1 MKKITRSFLA
11 VSLSTAMIFQNMV
24 LVSNGEEINTTTSE
38 DTYISSKSI
47 DNQDSTIQPDPE
59 VNPHRSMGDVL
70 SPYSLQS
77 ELPDLETKTLTK
89 ASSIGLGKVTANKL
103 NVRSGPSTSYSIVG
117 TLNNGENVE
126 ILGRDNNWYKISSDN
141 LTGYVS
147 ASYITL
153 SPIEKGID
161 VSKWNG
167 TIDWKKVKADGIDYV
182 IIRGGF
188 GNATVDPQFKS
199 YIQGASDAGLKIG
212 VYWFSYAT
220 SVTKAKEEAAKCLET
235 IAPYRDKITY
245 PVFYDFEYDSVD
257 YAKKLGITITKDLS
271 SKMAD
276 EFLTTIKNAGYIT
289 GIYTNKDFGDKYF
302 YEDMLFANNLWI
314 AQYSSACTYNRPYMM
329 WQYTDKGTINGI
341 GTSSKPAYFDMNYT
355 YLKPTNNQASSN
367 KIDLSS
373 SSVSEISS
381 KTYTGSAIEP
391 NFTVTLNN
399 KILKENEDYTV
410 TYSNNISI
418 GTAKIL
424 IKGIGNYVGEKT
436 ITFKIVAPTTSKI
449 NLSSASV
456 SEISSKIYTGSAI
469 KPSFTVTLN
478 NKTLKENEDYT
489 VTYSNNISVG
499 TAKILIKGIGNYVG
513 EKTITFKIVAPTTS
527 KINLSSASVSEI
539 SSKSYTGSAIKPSV
553 TVKVNGKTLSLN
565 KDYKVT
571 YSNNISVGTAKILI
585 KGTGNYTGEK
595 TITFKIIP
603 KKIAKVS
610 LSKKTTNSLTLS
622 WNKLNDVTGY
632 KIYKYDPKS
641 KNYEYL
647 KTIKGASTTSFTDS
661 KLTDATVYM
670 YKVRGYKTVDGNAYN
685 GFISNSFAE
694 STKVKT
700 VSNLSLKTRNAT
712 SLELSWDKV
721 KNADGYRIYR
731 LDTNTNTYK
740 LVTTINNNA
749 TTSYKHSNL
758 VSATNYYYKVK
769 AFKYL
774 NGSNSYSDYSST
786 LKATTRP
793 LQPSVTLSSTK
804 SKSIKASWTKISKR
818 TTGYEVRMSTSKNGT
833 YNSIGTTKN
842 TSFTKGSL
850 AKGKRYYFKVR
861 AYRIVDGQKIY
872 SLYSSIKSITCK

>member
-1 MKKITRSFLA
+1 
-11 VSLSTAMIFQNMV
+11 MIFQNMV
-24 LVSNGEEINTTTSE
+24 LVSNCEEINTTISE

-70 SPYSLQS
+70 STYSLQS

-89 ASSIGLGKVTANKL
+89 ASSIGFGKVTANKL

-126 ILGRDNNWYKISSDN
+126 ILGRDNNWYKISYDN

-188 GNATVDPQFKS
+188 GNATVDPQFES

-220 SVTKAKEEAAKCLET
+220 SATKAKEEAAKCLET

-276 EFLTTIKNAGYIT
+276 EFLTAIKNAGYIT

-341 GTSSKPAYFDMNYT
+341 GTSSEPAYFDMNYT
-355 YLKPTNNQASSN
+355 YLKPTNNQTSSN

-391 NFTVTLNN
+391 SFTVTLNN

-456 SEISSKIYTGSAI
+456 SEISSK
-469 KPSFTVTLN
+469 
-478 NKTLKENEDYT
+478 
-489 VTYSNNISVG
+489 
-499 TAKILIKGIGNYVG
+499 
-513 EKTITFKIVAPTTS
+513 
-527 KINLSSASVSEI
+527 
-539 SSKSYTGSAIKPSV
+539 SYTGSAIKPSV

-565 KDYKVT
+565 KDYTVT

-603 KKIAKVS
+603 KKISKVS

-622 WNKLNDVTGY
+622 WNKLDDVTGY
-632 KIYKYDPKS
+632 KIYKYDSKS
-641 KNYEYL
+641 EDYEYL

-661 KLTDATVYM
+661 NLTDATVYK

-700 VSNLSLKTRNAT
+700 VSNLNLKTRNAT

-721 KNADGYRIYR
+721 KNDDGYRIYR
-731 LDTNTNTYK
+731 LDTNTDTYK
-740 LVTTINNNA
+740 LVKTINNNT

-774 NGSNSYSDYSST
+774 NGSNRYSDYSSR

-793 LQPSVTLSSTK
+793 LQPSVILNSTK
-804 SKSIKASWTKISKR
+804 SKSIKVSWTNISKR
-818 TTGYEVRMSTSKNGT
+818 ATGYEVRMSTSKNGT
-833 YNSIGTTKN
+833 FNSIGTTTN
-842 TSFTKGSL
+842 TSFTKVNL
-850 AKGKRYYFKVR
+850 TKGKTYYFKIR
-861 AYRIVDGQKIY
+861 AYRT
-872 SLYSSIKSITCK
+872 S

>member
-1 MKKITRSFLA
+1 
-11 VSLSTAMIFQNMV
+11 MIFQNMV
-24 LVSNGEEINTTTSE
+24 LVSNCEEINTTISE
-38 DTYISSKSI
+38 NTYISSKSI

-70 SPYSLQS
+70 STYSLQS

-89 ASSIGLGKVTANKL
+89 ASSIGFGKVTANKL

-126 ILGRDNNWYKISSDN
+126 ILGRDNNWYKISYDN

-188 GNATVDPQFKS
+188 GNATVDPQFES

-276 EFLTTIKNAGYIT
+276 EFLTAIKNAGYIT

-341 GTSSKPAYFDMNYT
+341 GTSSEPAYFDMNYT

-391 NFTVTLNN
+391 SFTVTLNN

-456 SEISSKIYTGSAI
+456 SEISSK
-469 KPSFTVTLN
+469 
-478 NKTLKENEDYT
+478 
-489 VTYSNNISVG
+489 
-499 TAKILIKGIGNYVG
+499 
-513 EKTITFKIVAPTTS
+513 
-527 KINLSSASVSEI
+527 
-539 SSKSYTGSAIKPSV
+539 SYTGSAIKPSV

-565 KDYKVT
+565 KDYTVT

-603 KKIAKVS
+603 KKISKVS

-622 WNKLNDVTGY
+622 WNKLDDVTGY
-632 KIYKYDPKS
+632 KIYKYDSKS
-641 KNYEYL
+641 EDYEYL

-661 KLTDATVYM
+661 NLTDATVYK

-700 VSNLSLKTRNAT
+700 VSNLNLKTRNAT

-731 LDTNTNTYK
+731 LDTNTDTYK
-740 LVTTINNNA
+740 LVKTINNNT

-758 VSATNYYYKVK
+758 ASATNYYYKVK

-774 NGSNSYSDYSST
+774 NGSNRYSDYSSR

-793 LQPSVTLSSTK
+793 LQPSVILNSTK
-804 SKSIKASWTKISKR
+804 SKSIKVSWTNISKR
-818 TTGYEVRMSTSKNGT
+818 ATGYEVRMSTSKNGT
-833 YNSIGTTKN
+833 FNSIGTTTN
-842 TSFTKGSL
+842 TSFTKVNL
-850 AKGKRYYFKVR
+850 TKGKTYYFKIR

-872 SLYSSIKSITCK
+872 SLYSGIKSIKCK

>member
-24 LVSNGEEINTTTSE
+24 LVSNCEEINTTISE

-70 SPYSLQS
+70 STYSLQS

-89 ASSIGLGKVTANKL
+89 ASSIGFGKVTANKL

-126 ILGRDNNWYKISSDN
+126 ILGRDNNWYKISYDN

-188 GNATVDPQFKS
+188 GNATVDPQFES

-276 EFLTTIKNAGYIT
+276 EFLTAIKNAGYIT

-329 WQYTDKGTINGI
+329 WQYTDKGNINGI
-341 GTSSKPAYFDMNYT
+341 GTSSEPAYFDMNYT
-355 YLKPTNNQASSN
+355 YLKPTNNQTSSN

-391 NFTVTLNN
+391 SFTVTLNN

-456 SEISSKIYTGSAI
+456 SEISSK
-469 KPSFTVTLN
+469 
-478 NKTLKENEDYT
+478 
-489 VTYSNNISVG
+489 
-499 TAKILIKGIGNYVG
+499 
-513 EKTITFKIVAPTTS
+513 
-527 KINLSSASVSEI
+527 
-539 SSKSYTGSAIKPSV
+539 SYTGSAIKPSV

-565 KDYKVT
+565 KDYTVT

-603 KKIAKVS
+603 KKISKVS

-622 WNKLNDVTGY
+622 WNKLDDVTGY
-632 KIYKYDPKS
+632 KIYKYDSKS
-641 KNYEYL
+641 EDYEYL

-661 KLTDATVYM
+661 NLTDATVYK

-700 VSNLSLKTRNAT
+700 VSNLNLKTRNAT

-731 LDTNTNTYK
+731 LDTNTDTYK
-740 LVTTINNNA
+740 LVKTINNNT

-774 NGSNSYSDYSST
+774 NGSNRYSDYSSR

-793 LQPSVTLSSTK
+793 LQPSVILNSTK
-804 SKSIKASWTKISKR
+804 SKSIKVSWTNISKR
-818 TTGYEVRMSTSKNGT
+818 ATGYEVRMSTSKNGT
-833 YNSIGTTKN
+833 FNSIGTTTN
-842 TSFTKGSL
+842 TSFTKVNL
-850 AKGKRYYFKVR
+850 TKGKTYYFKIR

-872 SLYSSIKSITCK
+872 SLYSGIESIKCK

>member
-1 MKKITRSFLA
+1 
-11 VSLSTAMIFQNMV
+11 MIFQNMV
-24 LVSNGEEINTTTSE
+24 LVSNCEEINTTISE

-70 SPYSLQS
+70 STYSLQS

-89 ASSIGLGKVTANKL
+89 ASSIGFGKVTANKL

-126 ILGRDNNWYKISSDN
+126 ILGRDNNWYKISYDN

-188 GNATVDPQFKS
+188 GNATVDPQFES

-276 EFLTTIKNAGYIT
+276 EFLTAIKNAGYIT

-341 GTSSKPAYFDMNYT
+341 GTSSEPAYFDMNYT
-355 YLKPTNNQASSN
+355 YLKPTNNQTSSN

-391 NFTVTLNN
+391 SFTVTLNN

-456 SEISSKIYTGSAI
+456 SEISSK
-469 KPSFTVTLN
+469 
-478 NKTLKENEDYT
+478 
-489 VTYSNNISVG
+489 
-499 TAKILIKGIGNYVG
+499 
-513 EKTITFKIVAPTTS
+513 
-527 KINLSSASVSEI
+527 
-539 SSKSYTGSAIKPSV
+539 SYTGSAIKPSV

-565 KDYKVT
+565 KDYTVT

-603 KKIAKVS
+603 KKISKVS

-622 WNKLNDVTGY
+622 WNKLDDVTGY
-632 KIYKYDPKS
+632 KIYKYDSKS
-641 KNYEYL
+641 EDYEYL

-661 KLTDATVYM
+661 NLTDATVYK

-700 VSNLSLKTRNAT
+700 VSNLNLKTRNAT

-721 KNADGYRIYR
+721 KNDDGYRIYR
-731 LDTNTNTYK
+731 LDTNTDTYK
-740 LVTTINNNA
+740 LVKTINNNT

-774 NGSNSYSDYSST
+774 NGSNRYSDYSSR

-793 LQPSVTLSSTK
+793 LQPSVILNSTK
-804 SKSIKASWTKISKR
+804 SKSIKVSWTNISKR
-818 TTGYEVRMSTSKNGT
+818 ATGYEVRMSTSKNGT
-833 YNSIGTTKN
+833 FNSIGTTTN
-842 TSFTKGSL
+842 TSFTKVNL
-850 AKGKRYYFKVR
+850 TKGKTYYFKIR
-861 AYRIVDGQKIY
+861 AYRT
-872 SLYSSIKSITCK
+872 S

>member
-1 MKKITRSFLA
+1 
-11 VSLSTAMIFQNMV
+11 MIFQNMV
-24 LVSNGEEINTTTSE
+24 LVSNCEEINTTISE

-70 SPYSLQS
+70 STYSLQS

-89 ASSIGLGKVTANKL
+89 ASSIGFGKVTANKL

-126 ILGRDNNWYKISSDN
+126 ILGRDNNWYKISYDN

-188 GNATVDPQFKS
+188 GNATVDPQFES

-276 EFLTTIKNAGYIT
+276 EFLTAIKNAGYIT

-341 GTSSKPAYFDMNYT
+341 GTSSEPAYFDMNYT

-391 NFTVTLNN
+391 SFTVTLNN

-456 SEISSKIYTGSAI
+456 SEISSK
-469 KPSFTVTLN
+469 
-478 NKTLKENEDYT
+478 
-489 VTYSNNISVG
+489 
-499 TAKILIKGIGNYVG
+499 
-513 EKTITFKIVAPTTS
+513 
-527 KINLSSASVSEI
+527 
-539 SSKSYTGSAIKPSV
+539 SYTGSAIKPSV

-565 KDYKVT
+565 KDYTVT

-603 KKIAKVS
+603 KKISKVS

-622 WNKLNDVTGY
+622 WNKLDDVTGY
-632 KIYKYDPKS
+632 KIYKYDSKS
-641 KNYEYL
+641 EDYEYL

-661 KLTDATVYM
+661 NLTDATVYK

-700 VSNLSLKTRNAT
+700 VSNLNLKTRNAT

-731 LDTNTNTYK
+731 LDTNTDTYK
-740 LVTTINNNA
+740 LVKTINNNT

-758 VSATNYYYKVK
+758 ASATNYYYKVK

-774 NGSNSYSDYSST
+774 NGSNRYSDYSSR

-793 LQPSVTLSSTK
+793 LQPSVILNSTK
-804 SKSIKASWTKISKR
+804 SKSIKVSWTNISKR
-818 TTGYEVRMSTSKNGT
+818 ATGYEVRMSTSKNGT
-833 YNSIGTTKN
+833 FNSIGTTTN
-842 TSFTKGSL
+842 TSFTKVNL
-850 AKGKRYYFKVR
+850 TKGKTYYFKIR

-872 SLYSSIKSITCK
+872 SLYSGIKSIKCK

>member
-1 MKKITRSFLA
+1 
-11 VSLSTAMIFQNMV
+11 MIFQNMV
-24 LVSNGEEINTTTSE
+24 LVSNCEEINTTISE

-70 SPYSLQS
+70 STYSLQS

-89 ASSIGLGKVTANKL
+89 ASSIGFGKVTANKL

-126 ILGRDNNWYKISSDN
+126 ILGRDNNWYKISYDN

-188 GNATVDPQFKS
+188 GNATVDPQFES

-276 EFLTTIKNAGYIT
+276 EFLTAIKNAGYIT

-341 GTSSKPAYFDMNYT
+341 GTSSEPAYFDMNYT
-355 YLKPTNNQASSN
+355 YLKPTNNQTSSN

-391 NFTVTLNN
+391 SFTVTLNN

-456 SEISSKIYTGSAI
+456 SEISSK
-469 KPSFTVTLN
+469 
-478 NKTLKENEDYT
+478 
-489 VTYSNNISVG
+489 
-499 TAKILIKGIGNYVG
+499 
-513 EKTITFKIVAPTTS
+513 
-527 KINLSSASVSEI
+527 
-539 SSKSYTGSAIKPSV
+539 SYTGSAIKPSV

-565 KDYKVT
+565 KDYTVT

-603 KKIAKVS
+603 KKISKVS
-610 LSKKTTNSLTLS
+610 LSKKTTNSLTSS
-622 WNKLNDVTGY
+622 WNKLDDVTGY
-632 KIYKYDPKS
+632 KIYKYDSKS
-641 KNYEYL
+641 EDYEYL

-661 KLTDATVYM
+661 NLTDATVYK

-700 VSNLSLKTRNAT
+700 VSNLNLETRNAT

-731 LDTNTNTYK
+731 LDTNTDTYK
-740 LVTTINNNA
+740 LVKTINNNT

-774 NGSNSYSDYSST
+774 NGSNRYSDYSSR

-793 LQPSVTLSSTK
+793 LQPSVILNSTK
-804 SKSIKASWTKISKR
+804 SKSIKVSWTNISKR
-818 TTGYEVRMSTSKNGT
+818 ATGYEVRMSTSKNGT
-833 YNSIGTTKN
+833 FNSIGTTTN
-842 TSFTKGSL
+842 TSFTKVNL
-850 AKGKRYYFKVR
+850 TKGKTYYFKIR

-872 SLYSSIKSITCK
+872 SLYSGIKSIKCK

>member
-1 MKKITRSFLA
+1 
-11 VSLSTAMIFQNMV
+11 MIFQNMV
-24 LVSNGEEINTTTSE
+24 LVSNCEEINTTISE

-70 SPYSLQS
+70 STYSLQS

-89 ASSIGLGKVTANKL
+89 ASSIGFGKVTANKL

-126 ILGRDNNWYKISSDN
+126 ILGRDNNWYKISYDN

-188 GNATVDPQFKS
+188 GNATVDPQFES

-276 EFLTTIKNAGYIT
+276 EFLTAIKNAGYIT

-341 GTSSKPAYFDMNYT
+341 GTSSEPAYFDMNYT
-355 YLKPTNNQASSN
+355 YLKPTNNQTSSN

-391 NFTVTLNN
+391 SFTVTLNN

-418 GTAKIL
+418 
-424 IKGIGNYVGEKT
+424 
-436 ITFKIVAPTTSKI
+436 
-449 NLSSASV
+449 
-456 SEISSKIYTGSAI
+456 
-469 KPSFTVTLN
+469 
-478 NKTLKENEDYT
+478 
-489 VTYSNNISVG
+489 G

-603 KKIAKVS
+603 KKISKVS

-622 WNKLNDVTGY
+622 WNKLDDVTGY
-632 KIYKYDPKS
+632 KIYKYDSKS
-641 KNYEYL
+641 EDYEYL

-661 KLTDATVYM
+661 NLTDATVYK

-700 VSNLSLKTRNAT
+700 VSNLNLKTRNAT

-721 KNADGYRIYR
+721 KNDDGYRIYR
-731 LDTNTNTYK
+731 LDTNTDTYK
-740 LVTTINNNA
+740 LVKTINNNT

-774 NGSNSYSDYSST
+774 NGSNRYSDYSSR

-793 LQPSVTLSSTK
+793 LQPSVILNSTK
-804 SKSIKASWTKISKR
+804 SKSIKVSWTNISKR
-818 TTGYEVRMSTSKNGT
+818 ATGYEVRMSTSKNGT
-833 YNSIGTTKN
+833 FNSIGTTTN
-842 TSFTKGSL
+842 TSFTKVNL
-850 AKGKRYYFKVR
+850 TKGKTYYFKIR
-861 AYRIVDGQKIY
+861 AYRT
-872 SLYSSIKSITCK
+872 S

>member
-11 VSLSTAMIFQNMV
+11 VSLSIAMIFQNMV
-24 LVSNGEEINTTTSE
+24 LVSNCEEINTTISE

-70 SPYSLQS
+70 STYSLQS

-89 ASSIGLGKVTANKL
+89 ASSIGFGKVTANKL

-126 ILGRDNNWYKISSDN
+126 ILGRDNNWYKISYDN

-188 GNATVDPQFKS
+188 GNATVDPQFES

-276 EFLTTIKNAGYIT
+276 EFLTAIKNAGYIT

-341 GTSSKPAYFDMNYT
+341 GTSSEPAYFDMNYT

-391 NFTVTLNN
+391 SFTVTLNN

-456 SEISSKIYTGSAI
+456 SEISSK
-469 KPSFTVTLN
+469 
-478 NKTLKENEDYT
+478 
-489 VTYSNNISVG
+489 
-499 TAKILIKGIGNYVG
+499 
-513 EKTITFKIVAPTTS
+513 
-527 KINLSSASVSEI
+527 
-539 SSKSYTGSAIKPSV
+539 SYTGSAIKPSV

-565 KDYKVT
+565 KDYTVT

-603 KKIAKVS
+603 KKISKVS

-622 WNKLNDVTGY
+622 WNKLDDVTGY
-632 KIYKYDPKS
+632 KIYKYDSKS
-641 KNYEYL
+641 EDYEYL

-661 KLTDATVYM
+661 NLTDATVYK

-700 VSNLSLKTRNAT
+700 VSNLNLKTRNAT

-731 LDTNTNTYK
+731 LDTNTDTYK
-740 LVTTINNNA
+740 LVKTINNNT

-774 NGSNSYSDYSST
+774 NGSNRYSDYSSR

-793 LQPSVTLSSTK
+793 LQPSVILNSTK
-804 SKSIKASWTKISKR
+804 SKSIKVSWTNISKR
-818 TTGYEVRMSTSKNGT
+818 ATGYEVRMSTSKNGT
-833 YNSIGTTKN
+833 FNSIGTTTN
-842 TSFTKGSL
+842 TSFTKVNL
-850 AKGKRYYFKVR
+850 TKGKTYYFKIR

-872 SLYSSIKSITCK
+872 SLYSGIKSIKCK

>member
-24 LVSNGEEINTTTSE
+24 LVSNCEEINTTISE

-70 SPYSLQS
+70 STYSLQS

-89 ASSIGLGKVTANKL
+89 ASSIGFGKVTANKL

-126 ILGRDNNWYKISSDN
+126 ILGRDNNWYKISYDN

-188 GNATVDPQFKS
+188 GNATVDPQFES

-276 EFLTTIKNAGYIT
+276 EFLTAIKNAGYIT

-341 GTSSKPAYFDMNYT
+341 GTSSEPAYFDMNYT
-355 YLKPTNNQASSN
+355 YLKPTNNQTSSN

-391 NFTVTLNN
+391 SFTVTLNN

-456 SEISSKIYTGSAI
+456 SEISSK
-469 KPSFTVTLN
+469 
-478 NKTLKENEDYT
+478 
-489 VTYSNNISVG
+489 
-499 TAKILIKGIGNYVG
+499 
-513 EKTITFKIVAPTTS
+513 
-527 KINLSSASVSEI
+527 
-539 SSKSYTGSAIKPSV
+539 SYTGSAINPSV

-565 KDYKVT
+565 KDYTVT

-603 KKIAKVS
+603 KKISKVS

-622 WNKLNDVTGY
+622 WNKLDDVTGY
-632 KIYKYDPKS
+632 KIYKYDSKS
-641 KNYEYL
+641 EDYEYL

-661 KLTDATVYM
+661 NLTDATVYK

-700 VSNLSLKTRNAT
+700 VSNLNLKTRNAT

-731 LDTNTNTYK
+731 LDTNTDTYK
-740 LVTTINNNA
+740 LVKTINNNT

-774 NGSNSYSDYSST
+774 NGSNRYSDYSSR

-793 LQPSVTLSSTK
+793 LQPSVILNSTK
-804 SKSIKASWTKISKR
+804 SKSIKVSWTNISKR
-818 TTGYEVRMSTSKNGT
+818 ATGYEVRMSTSKNGT
-833 YNSIGTTKN
+833 FNSIGTTTN
-842 TSFTKGSL
+842 TSFTKVNL
-850 AKGKRYYFKVR
+850 TKGKTYYFKIR

-872 SLYSSIKSITCK
+872 SLYSGIKSIKCK

>member
-24 LVSNGEEINTTTSE
+24 LVSNCEEINTTISE

-70 SPYSLQS
+70 STYSLQS

-89 ASSIGLGKVTANKL
+89 ASSIGFGKVTANKL

-126 ILGRDNNWYKISSDN
+126 ILGRDNNWYKISYDN

-188 GNATVDPQFKS
+188 GNATVDPQFES

-276 EFLTTIKNAGYIT
+276 EFLTAIKNAGYIT

-341 GTSSKPAYFDMNYT
+341 GTSSEPAYFDMNYT
-355 YLKPTNNQASSN
+355 YLKPTNNQTSGN

-391 NFTVTLNN
+391 SFTVTLNN

-456 SEISSKIYTGSAI
+456 SEISSK
-469 KPSFTVTLN
+469 
-478 NKTLKENEDYT
+478 
-489 VTYSNNISVG
+489 
-499 TAKILIKGIGNYVG
+499 
-513 EKTITFKIVAPTTS
+513 
-527 KINLSSASVSEI
+527 
-539 SSKSYTGSAIKPSV
+539 SYTGSAIKPSV

-565 KDYKVT
+565 KDYTVT

-603 KKIAKVS
+603 KKISKVS

-622 WNKLNDVTGY
+622 WNKLDDVTGY
-632 KIYKYDPKS
+632 KIYKYDSKS
-641 KNYEYL
+641 EDYEYL

-661 KLTDATVYM
+661 NLTDATVYK

-700 VSNLSLKTRNAT
+700 VSNLNLKTRNAT

-731 LDTNTNTYK
+731 LDTNTDTYK
-740 LVTTINNNA
+740 LVKTINNNT

-774 NGSNSYSDYSST
+774 NGSNRYSDYSSR

-793 LQPSVTLSSTK
+793 LQPSVILNSTK
-804 SKSIKASWTKISKR
+804 SKSIKVSWTNISKR
-818 TTGYEVRMSTSKNGT
+818 ATGYEVRMSTSKNGT
-833 YNSIGTTKN
+833 FNSIGTTTN
-842 TSFTKGSL
+842 TSFTKVNL
-850 AKGKRYYFKVR
+850 TKGKTYYFKIR
-861 AYRIVDGQKIY
+861 AYRTVDGQKIY
-872 SLYSSIKSITCK
+872 SLYSGIKSIKCK

>member
-11 VSLSTAMIFQNMV
+11 ISLSTAMIFQNMV

-47 DNQDSTIQPDPE
+47 DNQDSTIQPDPK
-59 VNPHRSMGDVL
+59 VNPHHSMGDVL
-70 SPYSLQS
+70 SPYSLQN

-89 ASSIGLGKVTANKL
+89 ASSIGWGKVTANKL

-126 ILGRDNNWYKISSDN
+126 ILGRDNNWYKISSNN

-220 SVTKAKEEAAKCLET
+220 SVAKAKEEAAKCLET
-235 IAPYRDKITY
+235 IAPYKDKITY

-276 EFLTTIKNAGYIT
+276 EFLTAIKNAGYIT

-355 YLKPTNNQASSN
+355 YLKPTNDQASSN

-381 KTYTGSAIEP
+381 KTYTGSEIEP
-391 NFTVTLNN
+391 NVTV
-399 KILKENEDYTV
+399 KID
-410 TYSNNISI
+410 
-418 GTAKIL
+418 
-424 IKGIGNYVGEKT
+424 
-436 ITFKIVAPTTSKI
+436 
-449 NLSSASV
+449 
-456 SEISSKIYTGSAI
+456 
-469 KPSFTVTLN
+469 

-489 VTYSNNISVG
+489 VTYSNNIYIG
-499 TAKILIKGIGNYVG
+499 TAQITIKGIGNYTG
-513 EKTITFKIVAPTTS
+513 TKTTTFKIVP
-527 KINLSSASVSEI
+527 KQI
-539 SSKSYTGSAIKPSV
+539 S
-553 TVKVNGKTLSLN
+553 
-565 KDYKVT
+565 D
-571 YSNNISVGTAKILI
+571 
-585 KGTGNYTGEK
+585 
-595 TITFKIIP
+595 
-603 KKIAKVS
+603 VS
-610 LSKKTTNSLTLS
+610 LVKKTTNSLTLS
-622 WNKLNDVTGY
+622 WSKLDNVNGY
-632 KIYKYDPKS
+632 KIYKYNPTSNSYKL
-641 KNYEYL
+641 L
-647 KTIKGASTTSFTDS
+647 KTISDSSITSYTDEDLESAS
-661 KLTDATVYM
+661 VYS
-670 YKVRGYKTVDGNAYN
+670 YKVRGYKVIDGNYYYGN
-685 GFISNSFAE
+685 YSKIFSE
-694 STKVKT
+694 STRINKVT
-700 VSNLSLKTRNAT
+700 NLKLDTRNAT
-712 SLELSWDKV
+712 SLEISWDKV
-721 KNADGYRIYR
+721 NNADGYKIYK
-731 LDTNTNTYK
+731 LDTSTNTYK
-740 LVTTINNNA
+740 LIDTINSNS
-749 TTSYKHSNL
+749 TTSYTHSNI

-774 NGSNSYSDYSST
+774 NGSNRYSDYSSS

-793 LQPSVTLSSTK
+793 LQPSVTLSSTT

-818 TTGYEVRMSTSKNGT
+818 TTGYEVHMSTSKSGT
-833 YNSIGTTKN
+833 YNSIGTTTN
-842 TSFTKGSL
+842 TSFTKGNL
-850 AKGKRYYFKVR
+850 TKGKTYYFKVR

>member
-24 LVSNGEEINTTTSE
+24 LVSNCEEINTTISE

-70 SPYSLQS
+70 STYSLQS

-89 ASSIGLGKVTANKL
+89 ASSIGFGKVTANKL

-126 ILGRDNNWYKISSDN
+126 ILGRDNNWYKISYDN

-188 GNATVDPQFKS
+188 GNATVDPQFES

-276 EFLTTIKNAGYIT
+276 EFLTAIKNAGYIT

-341 GTSSKPAYFDMNYT
+341 GTSSEPAYFDMNYT
-355 YLKPTNNQASSN
+355 YLKPTNNQTSSN

-391 NFTVTLNN
+391 SFTVTLNN

-456 SEISSKIYTGSAI
+456 SEISSK
-469 KPSFTVTLN
+469 
-478 NKTLKENEDYT
+478 
-489 VTYSNNISVG
+489 
-499 TAKILIKGIGNYVG
+499 
-513 EKTITFKIVAPTTS
+513 
-527 KINLSSASVSEI
+527 
-539 SSKSYTGSAIKPSV
+539 SYTGSAIKPSV

-565 KDYKVT
+565 KDYTVT

-603 KKIAKVS
+603 KKISKVS

-622 WNKLNDVTGY
+622 WNKLDDVTGY
-632 KIYKYDPKS
+632 KIYKYDSKS
-641 KNYEYL
+641 ENYEYL

-661 KLTDATVYM
+661 NLTDATVYK

-700 VSNLSLKTRNAT
+700 VSNLNLKTRNAT

-731 LDTNTNTYK
+731 LDTNTDTYK
-740 LVTTINNNA
+740 LVKTINNNT

-774 NGSNSYSDYSST
+774 NGSNRYSDYSSR

-793 LQPSVTLSSTK
+793 LQPSVILNSTK
-804 SKSIKASWTKISKR
+804 SKSIKVSWTNISKR
-818 TTGYEVRMSTSKNGT
+818 ATGYEVRMSTSKNGT
-833 YNSIGTTKN
+833 FNSIGTTTN
-842 TSFTKGSL
+842 TSFTKVNL
-850 AKGKRYYFKVR
+850 TKGKTYYFKIR

-872 SLYSSIKSITCK
+872 SLYSGIESIKCK

>member
-24 LVSNGEEINTTTSE
+24 LVSNCEEINTTISE

-70 SPYSLQS
+70 STYSLQS

-89 ASSIGLGKVTANKL
+89 ASSIGFGKVTANKL

-126 ILGRDNNWYKISSDN
+126 ILGRDNNWYKISYDN

-188 GNATVDPQFKS
+188 GNATVDPQFES

-220 SVTKAKEEAAKCLET
+220 SVTKAIEEAAKCLET

-276 EFLTTIKNAGYIT
+276 EFLTAIKNAGYIT

-341 GTSSKPAYFDMNYT
+341 GTSSEPAYFDMNYT
-355 YLKPTNNQASSN
+355 YLKPTNNQTSSN

-391 NFTVTLNN
+391 SFTVTLNN

-456 SEISSKIYTGSAI
+456 SEISSK
-469 KPSFTVTLN
+469 
-478 NKTLKENEDYT
+478 
-489 VTYSNNISVG
+489 
-499 TAKILIKGIGNYVG
+499 
-513 EKTITFKIVAPTTS
+513 
-527 KINLSSASVSEI
+527 
-539 SSKSYTGSAIKPSV
+539 SYTGSAIKPSV

-565 KDYKVT
+565 KDYTVT

-603 KKIAKVS
+603 KKISKVS

-622 WNKLNDVTGY
+622 WNKLDDVTGY
-632 KIYKYDPKS
+632 KIYKYDSKS
-641 KNYEYL
+641 EDYEYL

-661 KLTDATVYM
+661 NLTDATVYK

-700 VSNLSLKTRNAT
+700 VSNLNLKTRNAT

-731 LDTNTNTYK
+731 LDTNTDTYK
-740 LVTTINNNA
+740 LVKTINNNT

-774 NGSNSYSDYSST
+774 NGSNRYSDYSSR

-793 LQPSVTLSSTK
+793 LQPSVILNSTK
-804 SKSIKASWTKISKR
+804 SKSIKVSWTNISKR
-818 TTGYEVRMSTSKNGT
+818 ATGYEVRMSTSKNGT
-833 YNSIGTTKN
+833 FNSIGTTTN
-842 TSFTKGSL
+842 TSFTKVNL
-850 AKGKRYYFKVR
+850 TKGKTYYFKIR

-872 SLYSSIKSITCK
+872 SLYSGIESIKCK

>member
-24 LVSNGEEINTTTSE
+24 LVSNCEEINTTISE

-70 SPYSLQS
+70 STYSLQS

-89 ASSIGLGKVTANKL
+89 ASSIGFGKVTANKL

-126 ILGRDNNWYKISSDN
+126 ILGRDNNWYKISYDN

-188 GNATVDPQFKS
+188 GNATVDPQFES

-276 EFLTTIKNAGYIT
+276 EFLTAIKNAGYIT

-341 GTSSKPAYFDMNYT
+341 GTSSEPAYFDMNYT
-355 YLKPTNNQASSN
+355 YLKPTNNQTSSN

-391 NFTVTLNN
+391 SFTVTLNN

-456 SEISSKIYTGSAI
+456 SEISSK
-469 KPSFTVTLN
+469 
-478 NKTLKENEDYT
+478 
-489 VTYSNNISVG
+489 
-499 TAKILIKGIGNYVG
+499 
-513 EKTITFKIVAPTTS
+513 
-527 KINLSSASVSEI
+527 
-539 SSKSYTGSAIKPSV
+539 SYTGSAIKPSV

-565 KDYKVT
+565 KDYTVT

-603 KKIAKVS
+603 KKISKVS

-622 WNKLNDVTGY
+622 WNKLDDVTGY
-632 KIYKYDPKS
+632 KIYKYDSKS
-641 KNYEYL
+641 EDYEYL

-661 KLTDATVYM
+661 NLTDATVYK

-700 VSNLSLKTRNAT
+700 VSNLNLKTRNTT

-731 LDTNTNTYK
+731 LDTNTDTYK
-740 LVTTINNNA
+740 LVKTINNNT

-774 NGSNSYSDYSST
+774 NGSNRYSDYSSR

-793 LQPSVTLSSTK
+793 LQPSVILNSTK
-804 SKSIKASWTKISKR
+804 SKSIKVSWTNISKR
-818 TTGYEVRMSTSKNGT
+818 ATGYEVRMSTSKNGT
-833 YNSIGTTKN
+833 FNSIGTTTN
-842 TSFTKGSL
+842 TSFTKVNL
-850 AKGKRYYFKVR
+850 TKGKTYYFKIR

-872 SLYSSIKSITCK
+872 SLYSGIESIKCK

>member
-1 MKKITRSFLA
+1 
-11 VSLSTAMIFQNMV
+11 MIFQNMV
-24 LVSNGEEINTTTSE
+24 LVSNCEEINTTISE

-70 SPYSLQS
+70 STYSLQS

-89 ASSIGLGKVTANKL
+89 ASSIGFGKVTANKL

-126 ILGRDNNWYKISSDN
+126 ILGRDNNWYKISYDN
-141 LTGYVS
+141 LTGYVL

-167 TIDWKKVKADGIDYV
+167 TIDWKNVKADGIDYV
-182 IIRGGF
+182 IIRDGF
-188 GNATVDPQFKS
+188 GNATVDPQFES
-199 YIQGASDAGLKIG
+199 YIQGASYAGLKIG

-220 SVTKAKEEAAKCLET
+220 SVTKTKEEDAKCLET

-276 EFLTTIKNAGYIT
+276 EFLTAIKNAGYIT

-329 WQYTDKGTINGI
+329 LQYTDKGTINGI
-341 GTSSKPAYFDMNYT
+341 GTSNEPAYFDMNYT

-391 NFTVTLNN
+391 SFTVTLNN

-424 IKGIGNYVGEKT
+424 IKGIGNYAGEKT
-436 ITFKIVAPTTSKI
+436 ITFK
-449 NLSSASV
+449 SV
-456 SEISSKIYTGSAI
+456 
-469 KPSFTVTLN
+469 
-478 NKTLKENEDYT
+478 D
-489 VTYSNNISVG
+489 
-499 TAKILIKGIGNYVG
+499 
-513 EKTITFKIVAPTTS
+513 PTTS

-565 KDYKVT
+565 KDYTVT

-603 KKIAKVS
+603 KKISKVS
-610 LSKKTTNSLTLS
+610 LSKKTTNSLTSS
-622 WNKLNDVTGY
+622 WNKLDDVTGY
-632 KIYKYDPKS
+632 KIYKYDSKS
-641 KNYEYL
+641 EDYEYL

-661 KLTDATVYM
+661 NLTDATVYK

-685 GFISNSFAE
+685 DFISNSFAE

-700 VSNLSLKTRNAT
+700 VSNLNLKTRNAT

-731 LDTNTNTYK
+731 LDTNTDTYK
-740 LVTTINNNA
+740 LVKTINNNT

-774 NGSNSYSDYSST
+774 NGSNRYSDYSSR

-793 LQPSVTLSSTK
+793 LQPSVILNSTK
-804 SKSIKASWTKISKR
+804 SKSIKVSWTNISKR
-818 TTGYEVRMSTSKNGT
+818 ATGYEVRMSTSKNGT
-833 YNSIGTTKN
+833 FNSIGTTTN
-842 TSFTKGSL
+842 TSFTKVNL
-850 AKGKRYYFKVR
+850 TKGKTYYFKIR

-872 SLYSSIKSITCK
+872 SLYSGIKSIKCK

>member
-1 MKKITRSFLA
+1 MRKITRSFLA
-11 VSLSTAMIFQNMV
+11 VSLSTTMIFQNMV
-24 LVSNGEEINTTTSE
+24 LVSNGEEINTTKTSK
-38 DTYISSKSI
+38 DAYISSKSL

-59 VNPHRSMGDVL
+59 VNPHRRMGEVL
-70 SPYSLQS
+70 SPYSLQNQ
-77 ELPDLETKTLTK
+77 LPDLETKTLTK
-89 ASSIGLGKVTANKL
+89 TGSIGAGDVTANKL

-117 TLNNGENVE
+117 TLDNGENVE
-126 ILGRDNNWYKISSDN
+126 ILSRDNNWYKISSNN

-147 ASYITL
+147 ASYISL
-153 SPIEKGID
+153 RPIEKGID

-188 GNATVDPQFKS
+188 GNDTVDPQFKS

-212 VYWFSYAT
+212 IYWFSYAT
-220 SVTKAKEEAAKCLET
+220 SVSKAKEEAAKCLET
-235 IAPYRDKITY
+235 IAPYKDKITY
-245 PVFYDFEYDSVD
+245 PVFYDFEYASVD

-276 EFLTTIKNAGYIT
+276 EFLTAIKNAGYIT
-289 GIYTNKDFGDKYF
+289 GIYTNKDFGDRYF
-302 YEDMLFANNLWI
+302 YEDMLFENNLWI
-314 AQYSSACTYNRPYMM
+314 AQYSSTCTYPRPYMM

-373 SSVSEISS
+373 SSVNEISS

-391 NFTVTLNN
+391 SVTVTLNN

-436 ITFKIVAPTTSKI
+436 ITFEIVAPTASKI

-456 SEISSKIYTGSAI
+456 SEISSQ
-469 KPSFTVTLN
+469 
-478 NKTLKENEDYT
+478 
-489 VTYSNNISVG
+489 
-499 TAKILIKGIGNYVG
+499 
-513 EKTITFKIVAPTTS
+513 
-527 KINLSSASVSEI
+527 
-539 SSKSYTGSAIKPSV
+539 SYTGSAIKPSV
-553 TVKVNGKTLSLN
+553 TVKINGKTLVLN

-571 YSNNISVGTAKILI
+571 YSNNKDIGTAEIRI
-585 KGTGNYTGEK
+585 EGIGNYTGKK
-595 TITFKIIP
+595 TVTFKIIP
-603 KKIAKVS
+603 KKVSKVS

-622 WNKLNDVTGY
+622 WNKVNGVTGY
-632 KIYKYDPKS
+632 KIYKYNTKS
-641 KNYEYL
+641 KSYEYL

-661 KLTDATVYM
+661 KLTDATIYK
-670 YKVRGYKTVDGNAYN
+670 YKVRGYKVVDGNTYN
-685 GFISNSFAE
+685 GFYSDVFTE

-700 VSNLSLKTRNAT
+700 VTNLHLKTRNAT

-731 LDTNTNTYK
+731 LDTNTDTYK
-740 LVTTINNNA
+740 LVTTINNND

-774 NGSNSYSDYSST
+774 NGSNRYGDYSSS

-818 TTGYEVRMSTSKNGT
+818 TTGYKVYMSTSKSGT
-833 YNSIGTTKN
+833 YNSIGTTTNK
-842 TSFTKGSL
+842 SFTKGNL
-850 AKGKRYYFKVR
+850 TKGKTYYFKVR

-872 SLYSSIKSITCK
+872 SLYSSVKSIKCK

>member
-24 LVSNGEEINTTTSE
+24 LVSNCEEINTTISE

-70 SPYSLQS
+70 STYSLQS

-89 ASSIGLGKVTANKL
+89 ASSIGFGKVTANKL

-126 ILGRDNNWYKISSDN
+126 ILGRDNNWYKISYDN

-188 GNATVDPQFKS
+188 GNATVDPQFES

-276 EFLTTIKNAGYIT
+276 EFLTAITNAGYIT

-341 GTSSKPAYFDMNYT
+341 GTSSEPAYFDMNYT
-355 YLKPTNNQASSN
+355 YLKPTNNQTSSN

-391 NFTVTLNN
+391 SFTVTLNN

-456 SEISSKIYTGSAI
+456 SEISSK
-469 KPSFTVTLN
+469 
-478 NKTLKENEDYT
+478 
-489 VTYSNNISVG
+489 
-499 TAKILIKGIGNYVG
+499 
-513 EKTITFKIVAPTTS
+513 
-527 KINLSSASVSEI
+527 
-539 SSKSYTGSAIKPSV
+539 SYTGSAIKPSV

-565 KDYKVT
+565 KDYTVT

-603 KKIAKVS
+603 KKISKVS

-622 WNKLNDVTGY
+622 WNKLDDVTGY
-632 KIYKYDPKS
+632 KIYKYDSKS
-641 KNYEYL
+641 EDYEYL

-661 KLTDATVYM
+661 NLTDATVYK

-700 VSNLSLKTRNAT
+700 VSNLNLKTRNAT

-731 LDTNTNTYK
+731 LDTNTDTYK
-740 LVTTINNNA
+740 LVKTINNNT

-774 NGSNSYSDYSST
+774 NGSNRYSDYSSR

-793 LQPSVTLSSTK
+793 LQPSVILNSTK
-804 SKSIKASWTKISKR
+804 SKSIKVSWTNISKR
-818 TTGYEVRMSTSKNGT
+818 ATGYEVRMSTSKNGT
-833 YNSIGTTKN
+833 FNSIGTTTN
-842 TSFTKGSL
+842 TSFTKVNL
-850 AKGKRYYFKVR
+850 TKGKTYYFKIR

-872 SLYSSIKSITCK
+872 SLYSGIESIKCK

>member
-1 MKKITRSFLA
+1 
-11 VSLSTAMIFQNMV
+11 MIFQNMV
-24 LVSNGEEINTTTSE
+24 LVSNCEEINTTISE

-70 SPYSLQS
+70 STYSLQS

-89 ASSIGLGKVTANKL
+89 ASSIGFGKVTANKL

-126 ILGRDNNWYKISSDN
+126 ILGRDNNWYKISYDN

-188 GNATVDPQFKS
+188 GNATVDPQFES
-199 YIQGASDAGLKIG
+199 YMQGASDDGLKFG
-212 VYWFSYAT
+212 VYWFSYST
-220 SVTKAKEEAAKCLET
+220 SVSIAIEEAAKCLET

-276 EFLTTIKNAGYIT
+276 EFLTAIKNAGYIT

-341 GTSSKPAYFDMNYT
+341 GTSSEPAYFDMNYT
-355 YLKPTNNQASSN
+355 YLKPTNNQTSSN

-391 NFTVTLNN
+391 SFTVTLNN

-456 SEISSKIYTGSAI
+456 SEISSK
-469 KPSFTVTLN
+469 
-478 NKTLKENEDYT
+478 
-489 VTYSNNISVG
+489 
-499 TAKILIKGIGNYVG
+499 
-513 EKTITFKIVAPTTS
+513 
-527 KINLSSASVSEI
+527 
-539 SSKSYTGSAIKPSV
+539 SYTGSAIKPSV

-565 KDYKVT
+565 KDYTVT

-603 KKIAKVS
+603 KKISKVS

-622 WNKLNDVTGY
+622 WNKLDDVTGY
-632 KIYKYDPKS
+632 KIYKYDSKS
-641 KNYEYL
+641 EDYEYL

-661 KLTDATVYM
+661 NLTDATVYK

-700 VSNLSLKTRNAT
+700 VSNLNLKTRNAT

-721 KNADGYRIYR
+721 KNDDGYRIYR
-731 LDTNTNTYK
+731 LDTNTDTYK
-740 LVTTINNNA
+740 LVKTINNNT

-774 NGSNSYSDYSST
+774 NGSNRYSDYSSR

-793 LQPSVTLSSTK
+793 LQPSVILNSTK
-804 SKSIKASWTKISKR
+804 SKSIKVSWTNISKR
-818 TTGYEVRMSTSKNGT
+818 ATGYEVRMSTSKNGT
-833 YNSIGTTKN
+833 FNSIGTTTN
-842 TSFTKGSL
+842 TSFTKVNL
-850 AKGKRYYFKVR
+850 TKGKTYYFKIR
-861 AYRIVDGQKIY
+861 AYRT
-872 SLYSSIKSITCK
+872 S

>member
-24 LVSNGEEINTTTSE
+24 LVSNCEEINTTISE

-70 SPYSLQS
+70 STYSLQS

-89 ASSIGLGKVTANKL
+89 ASSIGFGKVTANKL

-126 ILGRDNNWYKISSDN
+126 ILGRDNNWYKISYDN

-188 GNATVDPQFKS
+188 GNATVDPQFES

-276 EFLTTIKNAGYIT
+276 EFLTAIKNAGYIT

-341 GTSSKPAYFDMNYT
+341 GTSSEPAYFDMNYT

-381 KTYTGSAIEP
+381 KTYTGIAIEP
-391 NFTVTLNN
+391 SFTVTLNN

-456 SEISSKIYTGSAI
+456 SEISSK
-469 KPSFTVTLN
+469 
-478 NKTLKENEDYT
+478 
-489 VTYSNNISVG
+489 
-499 TAKILIKGIGNYVG
+499 
-513 EKTITFKIVAPTTS
+513 
-527 KINLSSASVSEI
+527 
-539 SSKSYTGSAIKPSV
+539 SYTGSAIKPSV

-565 KDYKVT
+565 KDYTVT

-603 KKIAKVS
+603 KKISKVS

-622 WNKLNDVTGY
+622 WNKLDDVTGY
-632 KIYKYDPKS
+632 KIYKYDSKS
-641 KNYEYL
+641 EDYEYL

-661 KLTDATVYM
+661 NLTDATVYK

-700 VSNLSLKTRNAT
+700 VSNLNLKTRNAT

-731 LDTNTNTYK
+731 LDTNTDTYK
-740 LVTTINNNA
+740 LVKTINNNT

-774 NGSNSYSDYSST
+774 NGSNRYSDYSSR

-793 LQPSVTLSSTK
+793 LQPSVILNSTK
-804 SKSIKASWTKISKR
+804 SKSIKVSWTNISKR
-818 TTGYEVRMSTSKNGT
+818 ATGYEVRMSTSKNGT
-833 YNSIGTTKN
+833 FNSIGTTTN
-842 TSFTKGSL
+842 TSFTKVNL
-850 AKGKRYYFKVR
+850 TKGKTYYFKIR

-872 SLYSSIKSITCK
+872 SLYSGIKSIKCK

>member
-24 LVSNGEEINTTTSE
+24 LVSNCEEINTTISE

-70 SPYSLQS
+70 STYSLQS

-89 ASSIGLGKVTANKL
+89 ASSIGFGKVTANKL

-126 ILGRDNNWYKISSDN
+126 ILGRDNNWYKISYDN

-188 GNATVDPQFKS
+188 GNATVDPQFES

-276 EFLTTIKNAGYIT
+276 EFLTAIKNAGYIT

-341 GTSSKPAYFDMNYT
+341 GTSSEPAYFDMNYT
-355 YLKPTNNQASSN
+355 YLKPTNNQTSGN

-391 NFTVTLNN
+391 SFTVTLNN

-456 SEISSKIYTGSAI
+456 SEISSK
-469 KPSFTVTLN
+469 
-478 NKTLKENEDYT
+478 
-489 VTYSNNISVG
+489 
-499 TAKILIKGIGNYVG
+499 
-513 EKTITFKIVAPTTS
+513 
-527 KINLSSASVSEI
+527 
-539 SSKSYTGSAIKPSV
+539 SYTGSAIKPSV

-565 KDYKVT
+565 KDYTVT

-603 KKIAKVS
+603 KKISKVS

-622 WNKLNDVTGY
+622 WNKLDDVTGY
-632 KIYKYDPKS
+632 KIYKYDSKS
-641 KNYEYL
+641 EDYEYL

-661 KLTDATVYM
+661 NLTDATVYK

-685 GFISNSFAE
+685 SFISNSFAE

-700 VSNLSLKTRNAT
+700 VSNLNLKTRNAT

-731 LDTNTNTYK
+731 LDTNTDTYK
-740 LVTTINNNA
+740 LVKTINNNT

-774 NGSNSYSDYSST
+774 NGSNRYSDYSSR

-793 LQPSVTLSSTK
+793 LQPSVILNSTK
-804 SKSIKASWTKISKR
+804 SKSIKVSWTNISKR
-818 TTGYEVRMSTSKNGT
+818 ATGYEVRMSTSKNGT
-833 YNSIGTTKN
+833 FNSIGTTTN
-842 TSFTKGSL
+842 TSFTKVNL
-850 AKGKRYYFKVR
+850 TKGKTYYFKIR
-861 AYRIVDGQKIY
+861 AYRTVDGQKIY
-872 SLYSSIKSITCK
+872 SLYSGIKSIKCK

>member
-24 LVSNGEEINTTTSE
+24 LVSNCEEINTTISE

-70 SPYSLQS
+70 STYSLQS

-89 ASSIGLGKVTANKL
+89 ASSIGFGKVTANKL

-126 ILGRDNNWYKISSDN
+126 ILGRDNNWYKISYDN

-188 GNATVDPQFKS
+188 GNATVDPQFES

-276 EFLTTIKNAGYIT
+276 EFLTAIKNAGYIT

-341 GTSSKPAYFDMNYT
+341 GTSSEPAYFDMNYT
-355 YLKPTNNQASSN
+355 YLKPTNNQTSSN

-391 NFTVTLNN
+391 SFTVTLNN

-456 SEISSKIYTGSAI
+456 SEISSK
-469 KPSFTVTLN
+469 
-478 NKTLKENEDYT
+478 
-489 VTYSNNISVG
+489 
-499 TAKILIKGIGNYVG
+499 
-513 EKTITFKIVAPTTS
+513 
-527 KINLSSASVSEI
+527 
-539 SSKSYTGSAIKPSV
+539 SYTGSAIKPSV

-565 KDYKVT
+565 KDYTVT

-603 KKIAKVS
+603 KKISKVS

-622 WNKLNDVTGY
+622 WNKLDDVTGY
-632 KIYKYDPKS
+632 KIYKYDSKS
-641 KNYEYL
+641 EDYEYL

-661 KLTDATVYM
+661 NLTDATVYK

-700 VSNLSLKTRNAT
+700 VSNLNLKTRNAT

-731 LDTNTNTYK
+731 LDTNTDTYK
-740 LVTTINNNA
+740 LVKTINNNT

-774 NGSNSYSDYSST
+774 NGSNRYSDYSSR

-793 LQPSVTLSSTK
+793 LQPSVILNSTK
-804 SKSIKASWTKISKR
+804 SKSIKVSWTNISKR
-818 TTGYEVRMSTSKNGT
+818 ATGYEVRMSTSKNGT
-833 YNSIGTTKN
+833 FNSIGTTTN
-842 TSFTKGSL
+842 TSFTKVNL
-850 AKGKRYYFKVR
+850 TKGKTYYFKIR

-872 SLYSSIKSITCK
+872 SLYSGIESIKCK

>member
-1 MKKITRSFLA
+1 
-11 VSLSTAMIFQNMV
+11 MIFQNMV
-24 LVSNGEEINTTTSE
+24 LVSNCEEINTTISE

-70 SPYSLQS
+70 STYSLQS

-89 ASSIGLGKVTANKL
+89 ASSIGFGKVTANKL

-126 ILGRDNNWYKISSDN
+126 ILGRDNNWYKISYDN

-188 GNATVDPQFKS
+188 GNATVDPQFES

-220 SVTKAKEEAAKCLET
+220 SVTKAIEEAAKCLET

-276 EFLTTIKNAGYIT
+276 EFLTAIKNAGYIT

-341 GTSSKPAYFDMNYT
+341 GTSSEPAYFDMNYT
-355 YLKPTNNQASSN
+355 YLKPTNNQTSSN

-391 NFTVTLNN
+391 SFTVTLNN

-424 IKGIGNYVGEKT
+424 IKG
-436 ITFKIVAPTTSKI
+436 
-449 NLSSASV
+449 
-456 SEISSKIYTGSAI
+456 
-469 KPSFTVTLN
+469 
-478 NKTLKENEDYT
+478 
-489 VTYSNNISVG
+489 
-499 TAKILIKGIGNYVG
+499 
-513 EKTITFKIVAPTTS
+513 
-527 KINLSSASVSEI
+527 
-539 SSKSYTGSAIKPSV
+539 
-553 TVKVNGKTLSLN
+553 
-565 KDYKVT
+565 
-571 YSNNISVGTAKILI
+571 
-585 KGTGNYTGEK
+585 TGNYTGEK

-603 KKIAKVS
+603 KKISKVS

-622 WNKLNDVTGY
+622 WNKLDDVTGY
-632 KIYKYDPKS
+632 KIYKYDSKS
-641 KNYEYL
+641 EDYEYL

-661 KLTDATVYM
+661 NLTDATVYK

-700 VSNLSLKTRNAT
+700 VSNLNLKTRNAT

-731 LDTNTNTYK
+731 LDTNTDTYK
-740 LVTTINNNA
+740 LVKTINNNT

-774 NGSNSYSDYSST
+774 NGSNRYSDYSSR

-793 LQPSVTLSSTK
+793 LQPSVILNSTK
-804 SKSIKASWTKISKR
+804 SKSIKVSWTNISKR
-818 TTGYEVRMSTSKNGT
+818 ATGYEVRMSTSKNGT
-833 YNSIGTTKN
+833 FNSIGTTTN
-842 TSFTKGSL
+842 TSFTKVNL
-850 AKGKRYYFKVR
+850 TKGKTYYFKIR
-861 AYRIVDGQKIY
+861 AYRTVDGQKIY
-872 SLYSSIKSITCK
+872 SLYSGIKSIKCK

>member
-24 LVSNGEEINTTTSE
+24 LVSNCEEINTTISE

-70 SPYSLQS
+70 TTYSLQS

-89 ASSIGLGKVTANKL
+89 ASSIGFGKVTANKL

-126 ILGRDNNWYKISSDN
+126 ILGRDNNWYKISYDN

-188 GNATVDPQFKS
+188 GNATVDPQFES

-276 EFLTTIKNAGYIT
+276 EFLTAIKNAGYIT

-341 GTSSKPAYFDMNYT
+341 GTSSEPAYFDMNYT
-355 YLKPTNNQASSN
+355 YLKPTNNQTSSN

-391 NFTVTLNN
+391 SFTVTLNN

-456 SEISSKIYTGSAI
+456 SEISSK
-469 KPSFTVTLN
+469 
-478 NKTLKENEDYT
+478 
-489 VTYSNNISVG
+489 
-499 TAKILIKGIGNYVG
+499 
-513 EKTITFKIVAPTTS
+513 
-527 KINLSSASVSEI
+527 
-539 SSKSYTGSAIKPSV
+539 SYTGSAIKPSV

-565 KDYKVT
+565 KDYTVT

-603 KKIAKVS
+603 KKISKVS

-622 WNKLNDVTGY
+622 WNKLDDVTGY
-632 KIYKYDPKS
+632 KIYKYDSKS
-641 KNYEYL
+641 EDYEYL

-661 KLTDATVYM
+661 NLTDATVYK

-700 VSNLSLKTRNAT
+700 VSNLNLKTRNAT

-731 LDTNTNTYK
+731 LDTNTDTYK
-740 LVTTINNNA
+740 LVKTINNNT

-774 NGSNSYSDYSST
+774 NGSNRYSDYSSR

-793 LQPSVTLSSTK
+793 LQPSVILNSTK
-804 SKSIKASWTKISKR
+804 SKSIKVSWTNISKR
-818 TTGYEVRMSTSKNGT
+818 ATGYEVRMSTSKNGT
-833 YNSIGTTKN
+833 FNSIGTTTN
-842 TSFTKGSL
+842 TSFTKVNL
-850 AKGKRYYFKVR
+850 TKGKTYYFKIR

-872 SLYSSIKSITCK
+872 SLYSGIKSIKCK

>member
-1 MKKITRSFLA
+1 
-11 VSLSTAMIFQNMV
+11 MIFQNMV
-24 LVSNGEEINTTTSE
+24 LVSNCEEINTTISE

-70 SPYSLQS
+70 STYSLQS

-89 ASSIGLGKVTANKL
+89 ASSIGFGKVTANKL

-126 ILGRDNNWYKISSDN
+126 ILGRDNNWYKISYDN

-188 GNATVDPQFKS
+188 GNATVDPQFES

-220 SVTKAKEEAAKCLET
+220 SVTKAIEEAAKCLET

-276 EFLTTIKNAGYIT
+276 EFLTAIKNAGYIT

-341 GTSSKPAYFDMNYT
+341 GTSSEPAYFDMNYT
-355 YLKPTNNQASSN
+355 YLKPTNNQTSSN

-391 NFTVTLNN
+391 SFTVTLNN

-456 SEISSKIYTGSAI
+456 SEISSK
-469 KPSFTVTLN
+469 
-478 NKTLKENEDYT
+478 
-489 VTYSNNISVG
+489 
-499 TAKILIKGIGNYVG
+499 
-513 EKTITFKIVAPTTS
+513 
-527 KINLSSASVSEI
+527 
-539 SSKSYTGSAIKPSV
+539 SYTGSAIKPSV

-565 KDYKVT
+565 KDYTVT

-603 KKIAKVS
+603 KKISKVS

-622 WNKLNDVTGY
+622 WNKLDDVTGY
-632 KIYKYDPKS
+632 KIYKYDSKS
-641 KNYEYL
+641 EDYEYL

-661 KLTDATVYM
+661 NLTDATVYK

-700 VSNLSLKTRNAT
+700 VSNLNLKTRNAT

-721 KNADGYRIYR
+721 KNDDGYRIYR
-731 LDTNTNTYK
+731 LDTNTDTYK
-740 LVTTINNNA
+740 LVKTINNNT

-774 NGSNSYSDYSST
+774 NGSNRYSDYSSR

-793 LQPSVTLSSTK
+793 LQPSVILNSTK
-804 SKSIKASWTKISKR
+804 SKSIKVSWTNISKR
-818 TTGYEVRMSTSKNGT
+818 ATGYEVRMSTSKNGT
-833 YNSIGTTKN
+833 FNSIGTTTN
-842 TSFTKGSL
+842 TSFTKVNL
-850 AKGKRYYFKVR
+850 TKGKTYYFKIR
-861 AYRIVDGQKIY
+861 AYRT
-872 SLYSSIKSITCK
+872 S

>member
-24 LVSNGEEINTTTSE
+24 LVSNCEEINTTISE

-70 SPYSLQS
+70 STYSLQS

-89 ASSIGLGKVTANKL
+89 ASSIGFGKVTANKL

-126 ILGRDNNWYKISSDN
+126 ILGRDNNWYKISYDN

-188 GNATVDPQFKS
+188 GNATVDPQFES

-276 EFLTTIKNAGYIT
+276 EFLTAIKNAGYIT

-341 GTSSKPAYFDMNYT
+341 GTSSEPAYFDMNYT

-391 NFTVTLNN
+391 SFTVTLNN

-456 SEISSKIYTGSAI
+456 SEISSK
-469 KPSFTVTLN
+469 
-478 NKTLKENEDYT
+478 
-489 VTYSNNISVG
+489 
-499 TAKILIKGIGNYVG
+499 
-513 EKTITFKIVAPTTS
+513 
-527 KINLSSASVSEI
+527 
-539 SSKSYTGSAIKPSV
+539 SYTGSAIKPSV

-565 KDYKVT
+565 KDYTVT

-603 KKIAKVS
+603 KKISKVS

-622 WNKLNDVTGY
+622 WNKLDDVTGY
-632 KIYKYDPKS
+632 KIYKYDSKS
-641 KNYEYL
+641 EDYEYL

-661 KLTDATVYM
+661 NLTDATVYK

-700 VSNLSLKTRNAT
+700 VSNLNLKTRNAT

-731 LDTNTNTYK
+731 LDTNTDTYK
-740 LVTTINNNA
+740 LVKTINNNT

-774 NGSNSYSDYSST
+774 NGSNRYSDYSSR

-793 LQPSVTLSSTK
+793 LQPSVILNSTK
-804 SKSIKASWTKISKR
+804 SKSIKVSWTNISKR
-818 TTGYEVRMSTSKNGT
+818 ATGYEVRMSTSKNGT
-833 YNSIGTTKN
+833 FNSIGTTTN
-842 TSFTKGSL
+842 TSFTKVNL
-850 AKGKRYYFKVR
+850 TKGKTYYFKIR
-861 AYRIVDGQKIY
+861 AYRT
-872 SLYSSIKSITCK
+872 S

>member
-24 LVSNGEEINTTTSE
+24 LVSNCEEINTTISE

-70 SPYSLQS
+70 STYSLQS

-89 ASSIGLGKVTANKL
+89 ASSIGFGKVTANKL

-126 ILGRDNNWYKISSDN
+126 ILGRDNNWYKISYDN

-188 GNATVDPQFKS
+188 GNATVDPQFES

-276 EFLTTIKNAGYIT
+276 EFLTAIKNAGYIT

-341 GTSSKPAYFDMNYT
+341 GTSSEPAYFDMNYT
-355 YLKPTNNQASSN
+355 YLKPTNNQTSSN

-391 NFTVTLNN
+391 SFTVTLNN

-456 SEISSKIYTGSAI
+456 SEISSK
-469 KPSFTVTLN
+469 
-478 NKTLKENEDYT
+478 
-489 VTYSNNISVG
+489 
-499 TAKILIKGIGNYVG
+499 
-513 EKTITFKIVAPTTS
+513 
-527 KINLSSASVSEI
+527 
-539 SSKSYTGSAIKPSV
+539 SYTGSAIKPNV

-565 KDYKVT
+565 KDYTVT

-603 KKIAKVS
+603 KKISKVS

-622 WNKLNDVTGY
+622 WNKLDDVTGY
-632 KIYKYDPKS
+632 KIYKYDSKS
-641 KNYEYL
+641 EDYEYL

-661 KLTDATVYM
+661 NLTDATVYK

-700 VSNLSLKTRNAT
+700 VSNLNLKTRNAT

-731 LDTNTNTYK
+731 LDTNTDTYK
-740 LVTTINNNA
+740 LVKTINNNT

-774 NGSNSYSDYSST
+774 NGSNRYSDYSSR

-793 LQPSVTLSSTK
+793 LQPSVILNSTK
-804 SKSIKASWTKISKR
+804 SKSIKVSWTNISKR
-818 TTGYEVRMSTSKNGT
+818 ATGYEVHMSTSKNGT
-833 YNSIGTTKN
+833 FNSIGTTTN
-842 TSFTKGSL
+842 TSFTKVNL
-850 AKGKRYYFKVR
+850 TKGKTYYFKIR
-861 AYRIVDGQKIY
+861 AYRTVDGQKIY
-872 SLYSSIKSITCK
+872 SLYSGIESIKCK

>member
-24 LVSNGEEINTTTSE
+24 LVSNCEEINTTISE

-70 SPYSLQS
+70 STYSLQS

-89 ASSIGLGKVTANKL
+89 ASSIGFGKVTANKL

-126 ILGRDNNWYKISSDN
+126 ILGRDNNWYKISYDN

-188 GNATVDPQFKS
+188 GNATVDPQFES

-276 EFLTTIKNAGYIT
+276 EFLTAIKNAGYIT

-341 GTSSKPAYFDMNYT
+341 GTSSEPAYFDMNYT
-355 YLKPTNNQASSN
+355 YLKPTNNQTSGN

-391 NFTVTLNN
+391 SFTVTLNN

-456 SEISSKIYTGSAI
+456 SEISSK
-469 KPSFTVTLN
+469 
-478 NKTLKENEDYT
+478 
-489 VTYSNNISVG
+489 
-499 TAKILIKGIGNYVG
+499 
-513 EKTITFKIVAPTTS
+513 
-527 KINLSSASVSEI
+527 
-539 SSKSYTGSAIKPSV
+539 SYTGSAIKPSV

-565 KDYKVT
+565 KDYTVT

-603 KKIAKVS
+603 KKISKVS

-622 WNKLNDVTGY
+622 WNKLDDVTGY
-632 KIYKYDPKS
+632 KIYKYDSKS
-641 KNYEYL
+641 EDYEYL

-661 KLTDATVYM
+661 NLTDATVYK

-700 VSNLSLKTRNAT
+700 VSNLNLKTRNAT

-721 KNADGYRIYR
+721 KNDDGYRIYR
-731 LDTNTNTYK
+731 LDTNTDTYK
-740 LVTTINNNA
+740 LVKTINNNT

-774 NGSNSYSDYSST
+774 NGSNRYSDYSSR

-793 LQPSVTLSSTK
+793 LQPSVILNSTK
-804 SKSIKASWTKISKR
+804 SKSIKVSWTNISKR
-818 TTGYEVRMSTSKNGT
+818 ATGYEVRMSTSKNGT
-833 YNSIGTTKN
+833 FNSIGTTTN
-842 TSFTKGSL
+842 TSFTKVNL
-850 AKGKRYYFKVR
+850 TKGKTYYFKIR
-861 AYRIVDGQKIY
+861 AYRT
-872 SLYSSIKSITCK
+872 S

>member
-1 MKKITRSFLA
+1 
-11 VSLSTAMIFQNMV
+11 MIFQNMV
-24 LVSNGEEINTTTSE
+24 LVSNCEEINTTISE

-70 SPYSLQS
+70 STYSLQS

-89 ASSIGLGKVTANKL
+89 ASSIGFGKVTANKL

-126 ILGRDNNWYKISSDN
+126 ILGRDNNWYKISYDN

-188 GNATVDPQFKS
+188 GNATVDPQFES

-276 EFLTTIKNAGYIT
+276 EFLTAIKNAGYIT

-341 GTSSKPAYFDMNYT
+341 GTSSEPAYFDMNYT

-391 NFTVTLNN
+391 SFTVTLNN

-456 SEISSKIYTGSAI
+456 SEISSK
-469 KPSFTVTLN
+469 
-478 NKTLKENEDYT
+478 
-489 VTYSNNISVG
+489 
-499 TAKILIKGIGNYVG
+499 
-513 EKTITFKIVAPTTS
+513 
-527 KINLSSASVSEI
+527 
-539 SSKSYTGSAIKPSV
+539 SYTGSAIKPSV

-565 KDYKVT
+565 KDYTVT

-603 KKIAKVS
+603 KKISKVS

-622 WNKLNDVTGY
+622 WNKLDDVTGY
-632 KIYKYDPKS
+632 KIYKYDSKS
-641 KNYEYL
+641 EDYEYL

-661 KLTDATVYM
+661 NLTDATVYK
-670 YKVRGYKTVDGNAYN
+670 YKVRGYKTVNGNAYN

-700 VSNLSLKTRNAT
+700 VSNLNLKTRNAT

-731 LDTNTNTYK
+731 LDTNTDTYK
-740 LVTTINNNA
+740 LVKTINNNT

-774 NGSNSYSDYSST
+774 NGSNRYSDYSSR

-793 LQPSVTLSSTK
+793 LQPSVILNSTK
-804 SKSIKASWTKISKR
+804 SKSIKVSWTNISKR
-818 TTGYEVRMSTSKNGT
+818 ATGYEVRMSTSKNGT
-833 YNSIGTTKN
+833 FNSIGTTTN
-842 TSFTKGSL
+842 TSFTKVNL
-850 AKGKRYYFKVR
+850 TKGKTYYFKIR

-872 SLYSSIKSITCK
+872 SLYSGIKSIKCK

>member
-11 VSLSTAMIFQNMV
+11 ISLSTAMIFQNMV

-59 VNPHRSMGDVL
+59 VNPHHSMGDVL
-70 SPYSLQS
+70 SPYSLQN

-89 ASSIGLGKVTANKL
+89 ASSIGWGKVTANKL

-126 ILGRDNNWYKISSDN
+126 ILGRDNNWYKISSNN

-220 SVTKAKEEAAKCLET
+220 SVAKAKEEAAKCLET
-235 IAPYRDKITY
+235 IAPYKDKITY

-276 EFLTTIKNAGYIT
+276 EFLTAIKNAGYIT

-355 YLKPTNNQASSN
+355 YLKPTNDQASSN

-381 KTYTGSAIEP
+381 KTYTGSEIEP
-391 NFTVTLNN
+391 NVTV
-399 KILKENEDYTV
+399 KID
-410 TYSNNISI
+410 
-418 GTAKIL
+418 
-424 IKGIGNYVGEKT
+424 
-436 ITFKIVAPTTSKI
+436 
-449 NLSSASV
+449 
-456 SEISSKIYTGSAI
+456 
-469 KPSFTVTLN
+469 

-489 VTYSNNISVG
+489 VTYSNNIYIG
-499 TAKILIKGIGNYVG
+499 TAQITIKGIGNYTG
-513 EKTITFKIVAPTTS
+513 TKTTTFKIVP
-527 KINLSSASVSEI
+527 KQI
-539 SSKSYTGSAIKPSV
+539 S
-553 TVKVNGKTLSLN
+553 
-565 KDYKVT
+565 D
-571 YSNNISVGTAKILI
+571 
-585 KGTGNYTGEK
+585 
-595 TITFKIIP
+595 
-603 KKIAKVS
+603 VS
-610 LSKKTTNSLTLS
+610 LVKKTTNSLTLS
-622 WNKLNDVTGY
+622 WSKLDNVNGY
-632 KIYKYDPKS
+632 KIYKYNPTSNSYKL
-641 KNYEYL
+641 L
-647 KTIKGASTTSFTDS
+647 KTISDSSITSYTDEDLESAS
-661 KLTDATVYM
+661 VYS
-670 YKVRGYKTVDGNAYN
+670 YKVRGYKVIDGNYYYGN
-685 GFISNSFAE
+685 YSKIFSE
-694 STKVKT
+694 STRINKVT
-700 VSNLSLKTRNAT
+700 NLKLDTRNAT
-712 SLELSWDKV
+712 SLEISWDKV
-721 KNADGYRIYR
+721 NNADGYKIYK

-740 LVTTINNNA
+740 LIDTINSNS
-749 TTSYKHSNL
+749 TTSYTHSNI

-774 NGSNSYSDYSST
+774 NGSNRYSDYSST

-793 LQPSVTLSSTK
+793 LQPSVTLSSTT
-804 SKSIKASWTKISKR
+804 SKSIKANWTKISKR
-818 TTGYEVRMSTSKNGT
+818 TTGYEVRMSTSKSGT
-833 YNSIGTTKN
+833 YNSIGTTTN
-842 TSFTKGSL
+842 TSFTKGNL
-850 AKGKRYYFKVR
+850 TKGKTYYFKVR

>member
-24 LVSNGEEINTTTSE
+24 LVSNCEEINTTISE

-70 SPYSLQS
+70 STYSLQS

-89 ASSIGLGKVTANKL
+89 ASSIGFGKVTANKL

-126 ILGRDNNWYKISSDN
+126 ILGRDNNWYKISYDN

-188 GNATVDPQFKS
+188 GNATVDPQFES

-276 EFLTTIKNAGYIT
+276 EFLTAIKNAGYIT

-314 AQYSSACTYNRPYMM
+314 AQYSSACTYNIPYMM

-341 GTSSKPAYFDMNYT
+341 GTSSEPAYFDMNYT
-355 YLKPTNNQASSN
+355 YLKPTNNQTSSN

-391 NFTVTLNN
+391 SFTVTLNN

-456 SEISSKIYTGSAI
+456 SEISSK
-469 KPSFTVTLN
+469 
-478 NKTLKENEDYT
+478 
-489 VTYSNNISVG
+489 
-499 TAKILIKGIGNYVG
+499 
-513 EKTITFKIVAPTTS
+513 
-527 KINLSSASVSEI
+527 
-539 SSKSYTGSAIKPSV
+539 SYTGSAIKPSV

-565 KDYKVT
+565 KDYTVT

-603 KKIAKVS
+603 KKISKVS

-622 WNKLNDVTGY
+622 WNKLDDVTGY
-632 KIYKYDPKS
+632 KIYKYDSKS
-641 KNYEYL
+641 EDYEYL

-661 KLTDATVYM
+661 NLTDATVYK

-700 VSNLSLKTRNAT
+700 VSNLNLKTRNAT

-731 LDTNTNTYK
+731 LDTNTDTYK
-740 LVTTINNNA
+740 LVKTINNNT

-774 NGSNSYSDYSST
+774 NGSNRYSDYSSR

-793 LQPSVTLSSTK
+793 LQPSVILNSTK
-804 SKSIKASWTKISKR
+804 SKSIKVSWTNISKR
-818 TTGYEVRMSTSKNGT
+818 ATGYEVRMSTSKNGT
-833 YNSIGTTKN
+833 FNSIGTTTN
-842 TSFTKGSL
+842 TSFTKVNL
-850 AKGKRYYFKVR
+850 TKGKTYYFKIR

-872 SLYSSIKSITCK
+872 SLYSGIKSIKCK

>member
-24 LVSNGEEINTTTSE
+24 LVSNCEEINTTISE

-70 SPYSLQS
+70 STYSLQS

-89 ASSIGLGKVTANKL
+89 ASSIGFGKVTANKL

-126 ILGRDNNWYKISSDN
+126 ILGRDNNWYKISYDN

-188 GNATVDPQFKS
+188 GNATVDPQFES

-276 EFLTTIKNAGYIT
+276 EFLTAIKNAGYIT

-341 GTSSKPAYFDMNYT
+341 GTSSEPAYFDMNYT
-355 YLKPTNNQASSN
+355 YLKPTNNQTSSN

-391 NFTVTLNN
+391 SFTVTLNN

-456 SEISSKIYTGSAI
+456 SEISSK
-469 KPSFTVTLN
+469 
-478 NKTLKENEDYT
+478 
-489 VTYSNNISVG
+489 
-499 TAKILIKGIGNYVG
+499 
-513 EKTITFKIVAPTTS
+513 
-527 KINLSSASVSEI
+527 
-539 SSKSYTGSAIKPSV
+539 SYTGSAIKPSV

-565 KDYKVT
+565 KDYTVT

-603 KKIAKVS
+603 KKISKVS

-622 WNKLNDVTGY
+622 WNKLDDVTGY
-632 KIYKYDPKS
+632 KIYKYDSKS
-641 KNYEYL
+641 EDYEYL

-661 KLTDATVYM
+661 NLTDATVYK

-700 VSNLSLKTRNAT
+700 VSNLNLKTRNAT

-731 LDTNTNTYK
+731 LDTNTDTYK
-740 LVTTINNNA
+740 LVKTINNNT

-774 NGSNSYSDYSST
+774 NGSNRYSDYSSR

-793 LQPSVTLSSTK
+793 LQPSVILNSTK
-804 SKSIKASWTKISKR
+804 SKSIKVSWTNISKR
-818 TTGYEVRMSTSKNGT
+818 ATGYEVRMSTSKNGT
-833 YNSIGTTKN
+833 FNSIGTTTN
-842 TSFTKGSL
+842 TSFTKVNL
-850 AKGKRYYFKVR
+850 TKGKTYYFKIR

-872 SLYSSIKSITCK
+872 SLYSGIKSIKCK